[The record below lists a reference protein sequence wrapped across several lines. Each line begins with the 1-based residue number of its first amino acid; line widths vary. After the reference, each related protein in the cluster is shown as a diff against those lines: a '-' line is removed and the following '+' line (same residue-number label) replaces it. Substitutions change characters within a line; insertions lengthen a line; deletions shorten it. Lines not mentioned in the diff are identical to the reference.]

1 MKLKTDDTSLI
12 TAQQPDAPTPE
23 TPDAAQSPRRSLW
36 KTWIADLLLFC
47 FTGIYVELC
56 LHLCVYHKLDRH
68 TIYLILFA
76 LQAGVFFSLLT
87 SFLPKILRQIVGVL
101 LVAVQVLFAEVQLV
115 YQCIFGNFMPISQVS
130 MGENV
135 ITNFNSQI
143 FYAIFKNLPRI
154 ILLLLPLI
162 AEQALSVTIGLADTL
177 MVSSVGEAAVSGVSL
192 VDSFNTLMIQI
203 MSALATGGA
212 VVTSQYIGHQE
223 PKNAKAAAAQIL
235 FVLSSF
241 SVLVAA
247 VVIGGRHAILRGI
260 FGSIDADVMT
270 YAETYFL
277 LSALSYPFIG
287 LYNAGA
293 ALFRAQGNSKISM
306 MSSLVMNV
314 VNIGGNAVLIYGF
327 KMGVMGAALASLV
340 SRAIACVAVLYLL
353 QRPACPLRVDGLQA
367 LAPKA
372 RLIQQ
377 ILRVGIPAG
386 IENGMFQIGKLSVSS
401 LTSTL
406 GTAAIA
412 ANAVANTTT
421 TFLNIPANAVGMA
434 ALTVVGQCLGAGEK
448 DQAVY
453 YSRRLMLTAYCGAW
467 VMNLSAFFFANRF
480 AVSLF
485 NLSPEAQAM
494 ALDIMVWF
502 NIVSLFV
509 WPSSFTLPNILRAAG
524 DARFTM
530 TVSIV
535 SMWAFRVGFCYLC
548 VLAFH
553 GGLLAIWMGMYLDWA
568 FRSLCFFVRFV
579 RGKWLEQQVI

>member
-1 MKLKTDDTSLI
+1 M
-12 TAQQPDAPTPE
+12 
-23 TPDAAQSPRRSLW
+23 
-36 KTWIADLLLFC
+36 
-47 FTGIYVELC
+47 
-56 LHLCVYHKLDRH
+56 
-68 TIYLILFA
+68 
-76 LQAGVFFSLLT
+76 
-87 SFLPKILRQIVGVL
+87 
-101 LVAVQVLFAEVQLV
+101 
-115 YQCIFGNFMPISQVS
+115 
-130 MGENV
+130 
-135 ITNFNSQI
+135 
-143 FYAIFKNLPRI
+143 
-154 ILLLLPLI
+154 
-162 AEQALSVTIGLADTL
+162 
-177 MVSSVGEAAVSGVSL
+177 
-192 VDSFNTLMIQI
+192 
-203 MSALATGGA
+203 A
-212 VVTSQYIGHQE
+212 VV
-223 PKNAKAAAAQIL
+223 
-235 FVLSSF
+235 
-241 SVLVAA
+241 
-247 VVIGGRHAILRGI
+247 VVGRHAILRGI
-260 FGSIDADVMT
+260 FGSIDADVMR

-314 VNIGGNAVLIYGF
+314 VNIGGNAVLIFGF
-327 KMGVMGAALASLV
+327 GMGVMGAALASLV
-340 SRAIACVAVLYLL
+340 SRAVACIAVLYLL
-353 QRPACPLRVDGLQA
+353 QRPACPLRLESVRA
-367 LAPKA
+367 LAPQG
-372 RLIQQ
+372 RLIRQ

-453 YSRRLMLTAYCGAW
+453 YSRRLILVAYCGAW
-467 VMNLSAFFFANRF
+467 FMNISAFLFANRF
-480 AVSLF
+480 ALSLF
-485 NLSPEAQAM
+485 HLSPEAYAM
-494 ALDIMVWF
+494 ALEVMVWF
-502 NIVSLFV
+502 NIVSLFI

-553 GGLLAIWMGMYLDWA
+553 GGLLSIWMGMYLDWA
-568 FRSLCFFVRFV
+568 FRSLCFFVRFL
-579 RGKWLEQQVI
+579 RGKWLEQHVI

>member
-1 MKLKTDDTSLI
+1 MTSSKFTSKPLFSRQAL
-12 TAQQPDAPTPE
+12 TA
-23 TPDAAQSPRRSLW
+23 
-36 KTWIADLLLFC
+36 
-47 FTGIYVELC
+47 
-56 LHLCVYHKLDRH
+56 
-68 TIYLILFA
+68 
-76 LQAGVFFSLLT
+76 
-87 SFLPKILRQIVGVL
+87 
-101 LVAVQVLFAEVQLV
+101 
-115 YQCIFGNFMPISQVS
+115 
-130 MGENV
+130 
-135 ITNFNSQI
+135 
-143 FYAIFKNLPRI
+143 
-154 ILLLLPLI
+154 LLLPLI

-212 VVTSQYIGHQE
+212 VVTSQYIGHRE

-241 SVLVAA
+241 SLVVAA
-247 VVIGGRHAILRGI
+247 VVVVGRHAILRGI
-260 FGSIDADVMT
+260 FGSIDADVMR

-306 MSSLVMNV
+306 LSSLVMNV
-314 VNIGGNAVLIYGF
+314 VNIGGNAVLIFGF
-327 KMGVMGAALASLV
+327 GMGVMGAALASLI
-340 SRAIACVAVLYLL
+340 SRAVACFAVLSLL
-353 QRPACPLRVDGLQA
+353 QKPACPLRVEGLQA
-367 LAPKA
+367 LKPDGG
-372 RLIQQ
+372 LIRR

-448 DQAVY
+448 EQAVY
-453 YSRRLMLTAYCGAW
+453 YSRRLLLTAYCGAW
-467 VMNLSAFFFANRF
+467 IMNLSAFLFANKF
-480 AVSLF
+480 AISLF
-485 NLSPEAQAM
+485 HLSPEAQAM
-494 ALDIMVWF
+494 ALEVMVWF
-502 NIVSLFV
+502 NIVSLFF

-530 TVSIV
+530 SVSIF
-535 SMWAFRVGFCYLC
+535 SMWAFRVGFCYLM

-553 GGLLAIWMGMYLDWA
+553 GGLLSIWTGMFLDWV

-579 RGKWLEQQVI
+579 RGRWMEQNVI

>member
-1 MKLKTDDTSLI
+1 MKSSKFTS
-12 TAQQPDAPTPE
+12 TPLF
-23 TPDAAQSPRRSLW
+23 PR
-36 KTWIADLLLFC
+36 
-47 FTGIYVELC
+47 
-56 LHLCVYHKLDRH
+56 
-68 TIYLILFA
+68 
-76 LQAGVFFSLLT
+76 QA
-87 SFLPKILRQIVGVL
+87 
-101 LVAVQVLFAEVQLV
+101 LVA
-115 YQCIFGNFMPISQVS
+115 
-130 MGENV
+130 
-135 ITNFNSQI
+135 
-143 FYAIFKNLPRI
+143 
-154 ILLLLPLI
+154 LLLPLI

-260 FGSIDADVMT
+260 FGSIDADVMH

-306 MSSLVMNV
+306 LSSLVMNV

-327 KMGVMGAALASLV
+327 GMGVMGAALASLV
-340 SRAIACVAVLYLL
+340 SRAIACAVVLYLL
-353 QRPACPLRVDGLQA
+353 QKPDCALRVDSLRAMAPNGGLI
-367 LAPKA
+367 
-372 RLIQQ
+372 RR

-412 ANAVANTTT
+412 ANAVAGNISS
-421 TFLNIPANAVGMA
+421 FLNVPASAVGIG

-448 DQAVY
+448 VQAKR
-453 YSRRLMLTAYCGAW
+453 YSRLLLLTAYAGDW
-467 VMNLSAFFFANRF
+467 VMNLSGLFFLNKLAL
-480 AVSLF
+480 SWF
-485 NLSPEAQAM
+485 NLSPDAYGM
-494 ALDIMVWF
+494 ALELMVWF
-502 NIVSLFV
+502 NAVSLIL

-524 DARFTM
+524 DAAFTM
-530 TVSIV
+530 TVSVI
-535 SMWAFRVGFCYLC
+535 SMWVFRVAFCYLM
-548 VLAFH
+548 VLKFH
-553 GGLLAIWMGMYLDWA
+553 CGLLFIWLA
-568 FRSLCFFVRFV
+568 CLKALALCCCCSPLCRSS
-579 RGKWLEQQVI
+579 GWKASG

>member
-1 MKLKTDDTSLI
+1 MTSSKFTSKPLFSRQAL
-12 TAQQPDAPTPE
+12 TA
-23 TPDAAQSPRRSLW
+23 
-36 KTWIADLLLFC
+36 
-47 FTGIYVELC
+47 
-56 LHLCVYHKLDRH
+56 
-68 TIYLILFA
+68 
-76 LQAGVFFSLLT
+76 
-87 SFLPKILRQIVGVL
+87 
-101 LVAVQVLFAEVQLV
+101 
-115 YQCIFGNFMPISQVS
+115 
-130 MGENV
+130 
-135 ITNFNSQI
+135 
-143 FYAIFKNLPRI
+143 
-154 ILLLLPLI
+154 LLLPLI
-162 AEQALSVTIGLADTL
+162 AEQALSVTIGLADAL

-212 VVTSQYIGHQE
+212 VVTSQYIGHRE

-241 SVLVAA
+241 SLVVAA
-247 VVIGGRHAILRGI
+247 VVVVGRHAILRGI
-260 FGSIDADVMT
+260 FGSIDADVMR

-306 MSSLVMNV
+306 LSSLVMNV
-314 VNIGGNAVLIYGF
+314 VNIGGNAVLIFGF
-327 KMGVMGAALASLV
+327 GMGVMGAALASLI
-340 SRAIACVAVLYLL
+340 SRAVACFAVLSLL
-353 QRPACPLRVDGLQA
+353 QKPACPLRVEGLQA
-367 LAPKA
+367 LKPDGG
-372 RLIQQ
+372 LIRR

-448 DQAVY
+448 EQAVY
-453 YSRRLMLTAYCGAW
+453 YSRRLLLTAYCGAW
-467 VMNLSAFFFANRF
+467 IMNISAFLFANKF
-480 AVSLF
+480 AISLF
-485 NLSPEAQAM
+485 HLSPEAQAM
-494 ALDIMVWF
+494 ALEVMIWF
-502 NIVSLFV
+502 NIVSLFF

-530 TVSIV
+530 SVSIF
-535 SMWAFRVGFCYLC
+535 SMWAFRVGFCYLM

-553 GGLLAIWMGMYLDWA
+553 GGLLSIWTGMFLDWV

-579 RGKWLEQQVI
+579 RGRWMEQNVI

>member
-1 MKLKTDDTSLI
+1 M
-12 TAQQPDAPTPE
+12 TATKPSQFNKPPLFTRQQ
-23 TPDAAQSPRRSLW
+23 
-36 KTWIADLLLFC
+36 
-47 FTGIYVELC
+47 
-56 LHLCVYHKLDRH
+56 
-68 TIYLILFA
+68 
-76 LQAGVFFSLLT
+76 
-87 SFLPKILRQIVGVL
+87 
-101 LVAVQVLFAEVQLV
+101 LVA
-115 YQCIFGNFMPISQVS
+115 
-130 MGENV
+130 
-135 ITNFNSQI
+135 
-143 FYAIFKNLPRI
+143 
-154 ILLLLPLI
+154 LLLPLI
-162 AEQALSVTIGLADTL
+162 AEQALSVSIGLADTL

-212 VVTSQYIGHQE
+212 VVTSQYIGRGE
-223 PKNAKAAAAQIL
+223 PKDAKRAAAQIL
-235 FVLSSF
+235 FILSSF
-241 SVLVAA
+241 SCLVAA
-247 VVIGGRHAILRGI
+247 VVIVGRHAILRGI
-260 FGSIDADVMT
+260 FGSIDADVMR

-293 ALFRAQGNSKISM
+293 ALFRAQGNSKVSM

-327 KMGVMGAALASLV
+327 RMGVMGAALASLV
-340 SRAIACVAVLYLL
+340 SRAIACFAVLYLL

-367 LAPKA
+367 LAPQG
-372 RLIQQ
+372 RLIRQ

-448 DQAVY
+448 EQAVY

-467 VMNLSAFFFANRF
+467 VMNLSAFFFADRF

-535 SMWAFRVGFCYLC
+535 SMWAFRVGFCYLA
-548 VLAFH
+548 VLCFG
-553 GGLLAIWMGMYLDWA
+553 GGLLSIWMGMYLDWV
-568 FRSLCFFVRFV
+568 FRSLCFYLRFR
-579 RGKWLEQQVI
+579 RGSWLEQSVI

>member
-1 MKLKTDDTSLI
+1 MAATAKSQGSLF
-12 TAQQPDAPTPE
+12 T
-23 TPDAAQSPRRSLW
+23 RRALFTLIW
-36 KTWIADLLLFC
+36 PLLL
-47 FTGIYVELC
+47 
-56 LHLCVYHKLDRH
+56 
-68 TIYLILFA
+68 
-76 LQAGVFFSLLT
+76 
-87 SFLPKILRQIVGVL
+87 
-101 LVAVQVLFAEVQLV
+101 
-115 YQCIFGNFMPISQVS
+115 
-130 MGENV
+130 
-135 ITNFNSQI
+135 
-143 FYAIFKNLPRI
+143 
-154 ILLLLPLI
+154 
-162 AEQALSVTIGLADTL
+162 EQTLSVTMGMADTL
-177 MVSSVGEAAVSGVSL
+177 MVAGVGEAAVSSVSL
-192 VDSFNTLMIQI
+192 VDSLNILIIQI
-203 MSALATGGA
+203 LSALATGGA
-212 VVTSQYIGHQE
+212 VIASQYLGRRDE
-223 PKNAKAAAAQIL
+223 ENASRSAAQL
-235 FVLSSF
+235 Y
-241 SVLVAA
+241 SVLGISTVAVG
-247 VVIGGRHAILRGI
+247 VVCMLLSRLILRMV
-260 FGSIDADVMT
+260 FGSIDEDVMRF
-270 YAETYFL
+270 AQQYFL
-277 LSALSYPFIG
+277 ISAVSYPFIG

-453 YSRRLMLTAYCGAW
+453 YSRRLMLFAYCGAW
-467 VMNLSAFFFANRF
+467 FMNLSAFLFANKF
-480 AVSLF
+480 ALGLF
-485 NLSPEAQAM
+485 NLSPEAYAM
-494 ALDIMVWF
+494 ALEVMVWF
-502 NIVSLFV
+502 NIVSLFI
-509 WPSSFTLPNILRAAG
+509 WPSSFTMPNILRAAG

>member
-1 MKLKTDDTSLI
+1 MSTTQKPI
-12 TAQQPDAPTPE
+12 NP
-23 TPDAAQSPRRSLW
+23 
-36 KTWIADLLLFC
+36 LF
-47 FTGIYVELC
+47 T
-56 LHLCVYHKLDRH
+56 R
-68 TIYLILFA
+68 
-76 LQAGVFFSLLT
+76 QA
-87 SFLPKILRQIVGVL
+87 
-101 LVAVQVLFAEVQLV
+101 LVA
-115 YQCIFGNFMPISQVS
+115 
-130 MGENV
+130 
-135 ITNFNSQI
+135 
-143 FYAIFKNLPRI
+143 
-154 ILLLLPLI
+154 LLLPLI

-192 VDSFNTLMIQI
+192 VDSFNTLMIQV

-212 VVTSQYIGHQE
+212 VVTSQYIGHRE

-235 FVLSSF
+235 FVLASF
-241 SVLVAA
+241 SLVVAA
-247 VVIGGRHAILRGI
+247 VVVVGRHAILRGI
-260 FGSIDADVMT
+260 FGSIDADVMR

-306 MSSLVMNV
+306 LSSLVMNV
-314 VNIGGNAVLIYGF
+314 INIGGNAVLIYGF
-327 KMGVMGAALASLV
+327 GMGVLGAALASLV
-340 SRAIACVAVLYLL
+340 SRAVSCLVVLWLL
-353 QRPACPLRVDGLQA
+353 QRPACPLRVDGLRT
-367 LAPKA
+367 LAPDGG
-372 RLIQQ
+372 LIRR

-448 DQAVY
+448 EQAVY
-453 YSRRLMLTAYCGAW
+453 YSRRLLLTAYCGAW
-467 VMNLSAFFFANRF
+467 VMNLSAFLFANRF
-480 AVSLF
+480 VISLF
-485 NLSPEAQAM
+485 NLSPEAQTM
-494 ALDIMVWF
+494 ALQVMVWF
-502 NIVSLFV
+502 NFVSLFF

-530 TVSIV
+530 AVSIL
-535 SMWAFRVGFCYLC
+535 SMWVFRVGFCYVM
-548 VLAFH
+548 VLGFH
-553 GGLLAIWMGMYLDWA
+553 GRLLSIWMGMFLDWV

-579 RGKWLEQQVI
+579 RGRWMEQSVI

>member
-1 MKLKTDDTSLI
+1 MSTTQKPI
-12 TAQQPDAPTPE
+12 NP
-23 TPDAAQSPRRSLW
+23 
-36 KTWIADLLLFC
+36 LF
-47 FTGIYVELC
+47 T
-56 LHLCVYHKLDRH
+56 R
-68 TIYLILFA
+68 
-76 LQAGVFFSLLT
+76 QA
-87 SFLPKILRQIVGVL
+87 
-101 LVAVQVLFAEVQLV
+101 LVA
-115 YQCIFGNFMPISQVS
+115 
-130 MGENV
+130 
-135 ITNFNSQI
+135 
-143 FYAIFKNLPRI
+143 
-154 ILLLLPLI
+154 LLLPLI

-192 VDSFNTLMIQI
+192 VDSFNTLMIQV

-212 VVTSQYIGHQE
+212 VVTSQYIGHRE

-235 FVLSSF
+235 FVLASF
-241 SVLVAA
+241 SLVVAA
-247 VVIGGRHAILRGI
+247 VVVVGRHAILRGI
-260 FGSIDADVMT
+260 FGSIDADVMR

-306 MSSLVMNV
+306 LSSLVMNV

-340 SRAIACVAVLYLL
+340 SRAIACFAVLYLL
-353 QRPACPLRVDGLQA
+353 QKPDCPLRVDGLRA

-372 RLIQQ
+372 RLIRQ

-448 DQAVY
+448 EQAVY
-453 YSRRLMLTAYCGAW
+453 YSRRLLLTAYCGAW
-467 VMNLSAFFFANRF
+467 VMNLSAFLFANRF
-480 AVSLF
+480 VISLF
-485 NLSPEAQAM
+485 NLSPEAQTM
-494 ALDIMVWF
+494 ALQVMVWF
-502 NIVSLFV
+502 NFVSLFF

-530 TVSIV
+530 AVSIL
-535 SMWAFRVGFCYLC
+535 SMWVFRVGFCYVM
-548 VLAFH
+548 VLGFH
-553 GGLLAIWMGMYLDWA
+553 GRLLSIWMGMFLDWV
-568 FRSLCFFVRFV
+568 FRSLCFFVRFA
-579 RGKWLEQQVI
+579 RGRWMEQSVI

>member
-1 MKLKTDDTSLI
+1 MKSSKFTS
-12 TAQQPDAPTPE
+12 TPLF
-23 TPDAAQSPRRSLW
+23 PR
-36 KTWIADLLLFC
+36 
-47 FTGIYVELC
+47 
-56 LHLCVYHKLDRH
+56 
-68 TIYLILFA
+68 
-76 LQAGVFFSLLT
+76 QA
-87 SFLPKILRQIVGVL
+87 
-101 LVAVQVLFAEVQLV
+101 LVA
-115 YQCIFGNFMPISQVS
+115 
-130 MGENV
+130 
-135 ITNFNSQI
+135 
-143 FYAIFKNLPRI
+143 
-154 ILLLLPLI
+154 LLLPLI

-260 FGSIDADVMT
+260 FGSIDADVMH

-306 MSSLVMNV
+306 LSSLVMNV

-327 KMGVMGAALASLV
+327 GMGVMGAALASLV
-340 SRAIACVAVLYLL
+340 SRAIACAVVLYLL
-353 QRPACPLRVDGLQA
+353 QKPGCALRVDSLRAMAPNGGLI
-367 LAPKA
+367 
-372 RLIQQ
+372 RR
-377 ILRVGIPAG
+377 ILRVGIPSG

-448 DQAVY
+448 EQAVY

-494 ALDIMVWF
+494 AL
-502 NIVSLFV
+502 
-509 WPSSFTLPNILRAAG
+509 
-524 DARFTM
+524 
-530 TVSIV
+530 
-535 SMWAFRVGFCYLC
+535 
-548 VLAFH
+548 
-553 GGLLAIWMGMYLDWA
+553 GGLLLSGSALLRRRAAEHLDGDVSGLGVPLAVLLPALPPRQLAGAECDLNFWYPPLS
-568 FRSLCFFVRFV
+568 RSVKTSENGVDFFFLQESAALIRIINRRAMVFFT
-579 RGKWLEQQVI
+579 GFTNYFFSA

>member
-1 MKLKTDDTSLI
+1 MTSTKFETKPLFTRRQL
-12 TAQQPDAPTPE
+12 TA
-23 TPDAAQSPRRSLW
+23 
-36 KTWIADLLLFC
+36 
-47 FTGIYVELC
+47 
-56 LHLCVYHKLDRH
+56 
-68 TIYLILFA
+68 
-76 LQAGVFFSLLT
+76 
-87 SFLPKILRQIVGVL
+87 
-101 LVAVQVLFAEVQLV
+101 
-115 YQCIFGNFMPISQVS
+115 
-130 MGENV
+130 
-135 ITNFNSQI
+135 
-143 FYAIFKNLPRI
+143 
-154 ILLLLPLI
+154 LLLPLI

-192 VDSFNTLMIQI
+192 VDTFNTLMIQI

-212 VVTSQYIGHQE
+212 VVTSQYIGRQE
-223 PKNAKAAAAQIL
+223 PRDARNAAAQIL
-235 FVLSSF
+235 FILSSF
-241 SVLVAA
+241 SLLVAA
-247 VVIGGRHAILRGI
+247 VVVVGRHAILQGI
-260 FGSIDADVMT
+260 FGSIDADVMR

-306 MSSLVMNV
+306 LSSLVMNV

-340 SRAIACVAVLYLL
+340 SRAIACFAVLYLL
-353 QRPACPLRVDGLQA
+353 QKPDCPLRVDGLRA

-372 RLIQQ
+372 RLIRQ

-448 DQAVY
+448 EQAVY

-530 TVSIV
+530 AVSIL
-535 SMWAFRVGFCYLC
+535 SMWVFRVGFCYLW
-548 VLAFH
+548 VLKMG
-553 GGLLAIWMGMYLDWA
+553 GGLLSIWMGMYLDWA
-568 FRSLCFFVRFV
+568 FRSICFMVRFV
-579 RGKWLEQQVI
+579 RGKWLEQKVI

>member
-1 MKLKTDDTSLI
+1 MTATKTPAFHKPPLFTRQQLI
-12 TAQQPDAPTPE
+12 A
-23 TPDAAQSPRRSLW
+23 
-36 KTWIADLLLFC
+36 
-47 FTGIYVELC
+47 
-56 LHLCVYHKLDRH
+56 
-68 TIYLILFA
+68 
-76 LQAGVFFSLLT
+76 
-87 SFLPKILRQIVGVL
+87 
-101 LVAVQVLFAEVQLV
+101 
-115 YQCIFGNFMPISQVS
+115 
-130 MGENV
+130 
-135 ITNFNSQI
+135 
-143 FYAIFKNLPRI
+143 
-154 ILLLLPLI
+154 LLLPLI

-212 VVTSQYIGHQE
+212 VVTSQYIGRQE
-223 PKNAKAAAAQIL
+223 PKDAKNAAAQIL
-235 FVLSSF
+235 FILSSF
-241 SVLVAA
+241 SLLVAA
-247 VVIGGRHAILRGI
+247 VVVAGRHAILRGI
-260 FGSIDADVMT
+260 FGSIDVDVMR

-448 DQAVY
+448 EQAVY
-453 YSRRLMLTAYCGAW
+453 YSRRLLLTAYCGAW
-467 VMNLSAFFFANRF
+467 VMNLSAFLFANRF
-480 AVSLF
+480 AISLF
-485 NLSPEAQAM
+485 NLSPEAQTM
-494 ALDIMVWF
+494 ALQVMVWF
-502 NIVSLFV
+502 NFVSLFF

-524 DARFTM
+524 DAAFTM
-530 TVSIV
+530 TVSVV
-535 SMWAFRVGFCYLC
+535 SMWVFRVAFCYLM
-548 VLAFH
+548 VLKFH
-553 GGLLAIWMGMYLDWA
+553 CGLLFIWLGMFLDWA
-568 FRSLCFFVRFV
+568 MRSLFFCVRFV
-579 RGKWLEQQVI
+579 RGRWMEQKVI